1 MCFCP
6 GDFFD
11 GFTRYLRNE
20 RASTLQFLA
29 VTASFEHWI
38 QFEAGASINENRAAL
53 GLDNALWSIGL
64 EQNKTDTWL
73 VNNQDSEQRSS
84 NAVSVSEN

>member
-11 GFTRYLRNE
+11 EYTRYLRNE

-38 QFEAGASINENRAAL
+38 QFEARAWINGVLAATVKNFC
-53 GLDNALWSIGL
+53 GVP
-64 EQNKTDTWL
+64 T
-73 VNNQDSEQRSS
+73 
-84 NAVSVSEN
+84 